1 MDEKK
6 PRRRWISKLKEG
18 EHVVCRVPIYNFN
31 NEIREWSCNFI
42 ANYQERKMIAV
53 CYLDGYRSES
63 AYVPYQD
70 VLAVYDKD
78 GPVMKFDGGCLY
90 GPSALLIR
98 R

>member
-1 MDEKK
+1 
-6 PRRRWISKLKEG
+6 
-18 EHVVCRVPIYNFN
+18 
-31 NEIREWSCNFI
+31 
-42 ANYQERKMIAV
+42 MIAV